1 MSDSESALVVAAAT
15 IVGRVF
21 GAGDCYLAVPGHDA
35 AAIINRGAARHAQEP
50 MPKTPKVGAFFRLS
64 ARTRAQINDL
74 AALWGVSQAE
84 AVAMAVDAVHRAAFP
99 APSVAAAIAAADLL
113 TDGGRDDPA

>member
-1 MSDSESALVVAAAT
+1 M
-15 IVGRVF
+15 
-21 GAGDCYLAVPGHDA
+21 Y
-35 AAIINRGAARHAQEP
+35 RGATGYAQEP
-50 MPKTPKVGAFFRLS
+50 MPKITKTGAFFRLR

-74 AALWGVSQAE
+74 AVLWGVSQAE